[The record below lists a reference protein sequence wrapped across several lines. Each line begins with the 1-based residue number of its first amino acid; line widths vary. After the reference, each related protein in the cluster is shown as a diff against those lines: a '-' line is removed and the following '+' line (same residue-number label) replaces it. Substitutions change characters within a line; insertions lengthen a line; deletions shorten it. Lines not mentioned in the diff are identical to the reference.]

1 VPLRP
6 LSAADLP
13 ALHALDQRCF
23 PPGIAYETAE
33 IAAALRHP
41 SGFHRGAEVE
51 GRLAAFILTQPR
63 GRYGHVITVDVDAAH
78 RRQGLGERLMRAAE
92 EHYRGLGARG
102 MVLEAAV
109 NNAAALSFY
118 ARLGYRV
125 ERTLPGYYA
134 EDLDGLRL
142 RLEFAAG

>member
-1 VPLRP
+1 
-6 LSAADLP
+6 
-13 ALHALDQRCF
+13 
-23 PPGIAYETAE
+23 
-33 IAAALRHP
+33 
-41 SGFHRGAEVE
+41 
-51 GRLAAFILTQPR
+51 
-63 GRYGHVITVDVDAAH
+63 
-78 RRQGLGERLMRAAE
+78 
-92 EHYRGLGARG
+92 

>member
-1 VPLRP
+1 MALRP
-6 LSAADLP
+6 LSLADLP
-13 ALHALDQRCF
+13 ELHALDQRCF
-23 PPGIAYETAE
+23 PPGIAYEEAE

-41 SGFHRGAEVE
+41 NGFHRGVAVE

-78 RRQGLGERLMRAAE
+78 RRQGLGEQLMRAAE
-92 EHYRGLGARG
+92 GHYRALGARG

-142 RLEFAAG
+142 RLEFAPS